1 MSKCVYVVKGS
12 EDGVIG
18 VYGSLR
24 KAKFEAEYY
33 TGGTLDRVQK
43 SVDEP
48 KGYYWVYEGMNTAE
62 IDKWYIE

>member
-24 KAKFEAEYY
+24 KARFEAEYY
-33 TGGTLDRVQK
+33 SQGTLERVLK
-43 SVDEP
+43 SVAEP
-48 KGYYWVYEGMNTAE
+48 KGYYWVYEGINTAE
-62 IDKWYIE
+62 IDKWYVD